1 MAISVTGSVF
11 LTYGAYSQ
19 DEAFTAD
26 VVGRDYTAGSG
37 RAVVATALLGVGA
50 VADAGEGSEGLLL
63 ITNDNTTAGDLSV
76 SLDTSAYDIR
86 IPPTMSNLISVGP
99 DHAIKVGVAEATVT
113 SQAVAS
119 VSSTTITF
127 GGSQSIGTALMTR
140 TSGYGTGTYMVRF
153 TSATVAETF
162 TEDGDTVADLSS
174 IFNDTSVMTLA
185 YLSDYHYVLT
195 EA

>member
-1 MAISVTGSVF
+1 MAISITGSVF
-11 LTYGAYSQ
+11 LTYGNYSQ
-19 DEAFTAD
+19 DESFTAD
-26 VVGRDYTAGSG
+26 ATGRDYAAGSG
-37 RAVVATALLGVGA
+37 RAVVGTALIDVGNID
-50 VADAGEGSEGLLL
+50 DAEGLLL